1 MTPDGGVLPGD
12 RYCMFALLP
21 CTRPPSNR
29 VTRTNL
35 GSRKELAQP
44 VVVQSAS
51 AVESLPSTR
60 LPATH
65 AVAVTRRG
73 GPGGRVAVRD
83 AAVRR
88 IAAQVSGQPDLGQV
102 FQDVLHHAM
111 ELFEIE
117 GAGLW
122 TLEDGERPFRLAA
135 EHGLAPALIE
145 AISGPMP
152 TPLAGMI
159 VDIRPLRLMTE

>member
-35 GSRKELAQP
+35 GSRQELAQP
-44 VVVQSAS
+44 VVVQSES

-88 IAAQVSGQPDLGQV
+88 IAAQAEFTPKFVQTQEERTRTV
-102 FQDVLHHAM
+102 FAV
-111 ELFEIE
+111 EIALSNQE
-117 GAGLW
+117 GILKPGMPADAVIG
-122 TLEDGERPFRLAA
+122 AA
-135 EHGLAPALIE
+135 ATNTAPAQ
-145 AISGPMP
+145 
-152 TPLAGMI
+152 
-159 VDIRPLRLMTE
+159 RR